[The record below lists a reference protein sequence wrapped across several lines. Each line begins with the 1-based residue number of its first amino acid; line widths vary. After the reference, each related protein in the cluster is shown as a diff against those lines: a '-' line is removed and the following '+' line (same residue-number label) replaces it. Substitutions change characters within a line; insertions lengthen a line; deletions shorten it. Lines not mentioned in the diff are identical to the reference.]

1 MKVLI
6 ADDEKL
12 IRDVIKEYCLGNN
25 YDVIEAENGL
35 QAVEKAEK
43 ADIIV
48 MDIMM
53 PKMDGFSAYKII
65 KENMI
70 NLL

>member
-12 IRDVIKEYCLGNN
+12 IRDVIKEYCLEKN
-25 YDVIEAENGL
+25 YEVLEAENGIE
-35 QAVEKAEK
+35 AVEKAGE

-48 MDIMM
+48 MDIIMM
-53 PKMDGFSAYKII
+53 K
-65 KENMI
+65 
-70 NLL
+70 